1 MVGAVAHN
9 APGSSTII
17 CPHGH
22 GRTDFARCCEN
33 YRQRKP
39 HCATCVGPIYLA
51 ACGRGD
57 EFNARLAD
65 KLKKILWPQG
75 LKTRIGHVSRFKA
88 LAMSVSTTLRK
99 APDAERINLVEVL
112 RRYRSVPGAVA
123 IRDIDHLRSVIR
135 MAGLPIQFLPNR
147 TYALPVNDHVRAFV
161 RGYVREAA

>member
-57 EFNARLAD
+57 EFNTRLAARLER
-65 KLKKILWPQG
+65 IFWPWG
-75 LKTRIGHVSRFKA
+75 RRTGPVSRHKA
-88 LAMSVSTTLRK
+88 LAFAVSFALRM
-99 APDAERINLVEVL
+99 APDADRINLVEVL

>member
-1 MVGAVAHN
+1 MT
-9 APGSSTII
+9 SIL

-33 YRQRKP
+33 YRQDSP
-39 HCATCVGPIYLA
+39 FCATCVGPFYLV

-65 KLKKILWPQG
+65 KLEKILWTQG
-75 LKTRIGHVSRFKA
+75 RKARIGPVSRFKA
-88 LAMSVSTTLRK
+88 LAMSVSVALRK
-99 APDAERINLVEVL
+99 APDTERIRLGEVL
-112 RRYRSVPGAVA
+112 RRYRGIPGAVA
-123 IRDIDHLRSVIR
+123 IQDIDHLRSVIR

-161 RGYVREAA
+161 RGYVKERVAA